1 MSVQP
6 PPFPGTVPILYTTS
20 GGRPPRPYLSLFPKK
35 LNPNQA
41 QDLSRDSP
49 AIHRPSRLSR
59 EKAKRAACL
68 LELLKPLPL
77 ALVLPPPSQPQPR
90 ASSSSLPTASLP
102 DRPTENPRPTRSHI
116 PTLLAR
122 PTHPQGDLSPGCSGG
137 RPGQARRGRGPGAGG
152 PEETQERR
160 SRRRARAGL
169 GRGGSGDSGLRGHG
183 PSARPPARPLP
194 RPARQGAGNAA
205 ASAPLTLNSNCHRG
219 CLPSPPPG
227 RRAPGPPPPC
237 RAARPSNPRAFPG
250 SSRDRRVPARPEPG
264 PGSPT
269 AGS

>member
-90 ASSSSLPTASLP
+90 ASSSSLPDRPTPRRTRAQLAHTSPPCSPGLHTHKGTSAQAARAGDRGRQGGAGGRRPGGDAGKTVSEAGESWAGTGRLRRLGPQRPRSVSPPARSPAPQACPPRRRKRRRLRSAHAQFKLSPRLPPLPSPRPPRPGPAASLP
-102 DRPTENPRPTRSHI
+102 
-116 PTLLAR
+116 
-122 PTHPQGDLSPGCSGG
+122 
-137 RPGQARRGRGPGAGG
+137 
-152 PEETQERR
+152 RR
-160 SRRRARAGL
+160 S
-169 GRGGSGDSGLRGHG
+169 
-183 PSARPPARPLP
+183 PL
-194 RPARQGAGNAA
+194 
-205 ASAPLTLNSNCHRG
+205 
-219 CLPSPPPG
+219 
-227 RRAPGPPPPC
+227 
-237 RAARPSNPRAFPG
+237 
-250 SSRDRRVPARPEPG
+250 
-264 PGSPT
+264 
-269 AGS
+269 